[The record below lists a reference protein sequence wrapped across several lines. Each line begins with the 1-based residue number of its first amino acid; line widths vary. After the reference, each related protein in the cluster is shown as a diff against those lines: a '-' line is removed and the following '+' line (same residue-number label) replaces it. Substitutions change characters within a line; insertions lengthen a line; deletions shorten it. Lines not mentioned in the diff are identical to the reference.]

1 MDFENIYSN
10 YLNKKS
16 GEYREKNK
24 DYIDWFSASSAGSCL
39 KKQWYKVNDIQESD
53 PPNNESMRKMRVG
66 TLVHEDFEKAVN
78 YYIENKEDDNFIINT
93 EQAVVINDLNVIGHL
108 DCSVIHKE
116 RSEAYVWD
124 YKTAASYSWKKTFG
138 RNSSEFHH
146 TNYGLQVATYAIG
159 LTETIKTIKHYDDV
173 EMFLI
178 WYNKDTSQMR
188 EQRIPEYFIIDAIDY
203 WNNAVEFI
211 EQIKD
216 ETTIMPKLDEG
227 IPFQSWEC
235 NYCNWKTICHQQ
247 IKGEKNE

>member
-16 GEYREKNK
+16 GEYKEKNK

-53 PPNNESMRKMRVG
+53 TPNNESMRKMRVG

-178 WYNKDTSQMR
+178 WYNKDTSQM
-188 EQRIPEYFIIDAIDY
+188 
-203 WNNAVEFI
+203 
-211 EQIKD
+211 
-216 ETTIMPKLDEG
+216 
-227 IPFQSWEC
+227 
-235 NYCNWKTICHQQ
+235 
-247 IKGEKNE
+247 